1 MKKYLLHLSL
11 ITISLAG
18 CNKQHTDTQ
27 PQLQQQAQQQ
37 TPTLPSNPDTVSGK
51 YVLYLELD
59 TVYDYYSATQF
70 NYDVTHET
78 LTGDTVYLKAGTANQ
93 VIQPNPIAG
102 YDPKVALA
110 DTVYVTKGS
119 TGYQFSEPSNI
130 FTIGTPGSSTKFY
143 LLNKNRVELIYKYI
157 DDDNAPGMW
166 TDVYGVYYKK
176 L

>member
-18 CNKQHTDTQ
+18 CNKQHTNLQ
-27 PQLQQQAQQQ
+27 PQLQQQTQQQ
-37 TPTLPSNPDTVSGK
+37 TPTQPSNTDTVSGK
-51 YVLYLELD
+51 YVMYLQLD
-59 TVYDYYSATQF
+59 TVFDFYSATQF
-70 NYDVTHET
+70 NLDVTHET
-78 LTGDTVYLKAGTANQ
+78 LTGDTLYLKAGTANQ
-93 VIQPNPIAG
+93 VIQPNPIAD

-110 DTVYVTKGS
+110 DTVYVTKSS

-143 LLNKNRVELIYKYI
+143 LLNKNRIEMLYRYA
-157 DDDNAPGMW
+157 DPDNGPGLL
-166 TDVYGVYYKK
+166 TDAYGWYYKK